1 MELANTNACRK
12 TYLGNSIND
21 SLRNPIHHNLHRLTS
36 DMVWL
41 SISDSLYTEI
51 SDSVYVLVR
60 ETVVNPLTIIL

>member
-21 SLRNPIHHNLHRLTS
+21 SLRNPIRHLHLKTS

-41 SISDSLYTEI
+41 STSDTLYFEI